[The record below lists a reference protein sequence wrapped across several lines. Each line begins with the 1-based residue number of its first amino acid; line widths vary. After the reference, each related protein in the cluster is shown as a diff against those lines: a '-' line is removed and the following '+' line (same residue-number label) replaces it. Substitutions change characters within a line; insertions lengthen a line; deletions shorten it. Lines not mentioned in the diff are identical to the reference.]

1 MASIMAALS
10 FIAVPLPISPVPIT
24 LQILGV
30 MLAGLLLG
38 PQLGTMAVCLYLI
51 AGISGLP
58 VFAGGAA
65 GIGVLM
71 GPSGGYL
78 LGFLPGTWVVGTL
91 TYRRNKE
98 KGSGKSSHVF
108 LRNLWACVIGG
119 VVIVHACGILH
130 LARSAHLTLFDAMLI
145 GTVPF
150 ILGDILKA
158 VIASYLAQR
167 IGAALKLWTPMR
179 A

>member
-78 LGFLPGTWVVGTL
+78 LGFCQVPGW
-91 TYRRNKE
+91 
-98 KGSGKSSHVF
+98 
-108 LRNLWACVIGG
+108 
-119 VVIVHACGILH
+119 
-130 LARSAHLTLFDAMLI
+130 
-145 GTVPF
+145 
-150 ILGDILKA
+150 
-158 VIASYLAQR
+158 
-167 IGAALKLWTPMR
+167 
-179 A
+179 